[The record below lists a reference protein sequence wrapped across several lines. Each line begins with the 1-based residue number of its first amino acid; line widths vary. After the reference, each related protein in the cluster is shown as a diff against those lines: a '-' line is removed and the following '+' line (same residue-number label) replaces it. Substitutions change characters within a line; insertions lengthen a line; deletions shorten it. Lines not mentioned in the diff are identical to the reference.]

1 MINSLNSVSF
11 AGLHPYGTGNDG
23 GIARAQAY
31 GYAREMARKVDE
43 FSRNMERRHALGLI
57 SNDEYRRFSKS
68 SFEDRMRH
76 LQSPCTP
83 CY

>member
-31 GYAREMARKVDE
+31 GYACRMAQRVDE
-43 FSRNMERRHALGLI
+43 FTRDMERRHQYGLI
-57 SNDEYRRFSKS
+57 SDAEYRRFSKS